1 LIKLI
6 QKYFNQTSKIIAA
19 TLLAALF
26 VTFLIQIF
34 SRYVLNSPFGWTLE
48 LCRILWVWIVFF
60 CCAFLVREK
69 DHVKFNLIYSGS
81 SNKSKYIMSIISCLA
96 IILIM
101 GWALL
106 PTFDYID
113 WMKMRKTSTVRFP
126 LTGEKIKLSYIFS
139 IYGVFMVSLIL
150 YYIWKLKGII
160 KNGPTNSDNEK
171 DKLRSIVKY

>member
-1 LIKLI
+1 MFEKH
-6 QKYFNQTSKIIAA
+6 FNQTVKIIAA
-19 TLLAALF
+19 ILLAALF
-26 VTFLIQIF
+26 LTFLLQIF

-60 CCAFLVREK
+60 CCAFLVKEK
-69 DHVKFNLIYSGS
+69 DHVKFNLLYSAS
-81 SNKSKYIMSIISCLA
+81 REKTRFVMSIISCLA

-106 PTFDYID
+106 PTIDYID

-139 IYGVFMVSLIL
+139 IYGIFMISIIF
-150 YYIWKLKGII
+150 YYAVKLKYII
-160 KNGPTNSDNEK
+160 QTGRSGPKPKKT
-171 DKLRSIVKY
+171 KLRSIVKY

>member
-1 LIKLI
+1 
-6 QKYFNQTSKIIAA
+6 
-19 TLLAALF
+19 
-26 VTFLIQIF
+26 
-34 SRYVLNSPFGWTLE
+34 
-48 LCRILWVWIVFF
+48 
-60 CCAFLVREK
+60 
-69 DHVKFNLIYSGS
+69 
-81 SNKSKYIMSIISCLA
+81 MSIISCLA

-126 LTGEKIKLSYIFS
+126 LTGEKVKLSYIFS